1 MDFIIGF
8 LLSTLIGSIAYK
20 KQSLDFSGLL
30 TAILIGTL
38 LYGFVGA
45 FSFAMLMLFFISSS
59 LISRLNPDKKSSR
72 RSSIQV
78 LANGGVVGI
87 LSVIYGLRENSL
99 VFVLILTS
107 IAIAASDTWSGE
119 IGRLS
124 KKLPKVIFTNKIVP
138 KGLSGGVT
146 PLGFFAS
153 FLAAFIF
160 ASLSLFVVDI
170 YDALLIFVFAFLGGI
185 LDSLLGIVQ
194 VKYKDIKNDVLT
206 EKTGP
211 NIVYYSGFRWLDNN
225 LVNFLSNGGAVL
237 LLMLIYLTF

>member
-8 LLSTLIGSIAYK
+8 LLSAAIGGIAYK
-20 KQSLDFSGLL
+20 KQSLDFSGLV
-30 TAILIGTL
+30 TAIAIGTV

-78 LANGGVVGI
+78 LANGGMVGV
-87 LSVIYGLRENSL
+87 LSVIYGLSQDRV
-99 VFVLILTS
+99 VFILILTS

-124 KKLPKVIFTNKIVP
+124 KSLPKIIFTNKIVP

-153 FLAAFIF
+153 FLAAGIF
-160 ASLSLFVVDI
+160 AVLSLSVVSPL
-170 YDALLIFVFAFLGGI
+170 DAVLIFVFAFFGGV
-185 LDSLLGIVQ
+185 LDSVLGIVQ

-211 NIVYYSGFRWLDNN
+211 NIVYHSGLRWLDNN

-237 LLMLIYLTF
+237 LLMLIYFWA